1 MIKIT
6 ESNTVKQKEKTNK
19 MSKVELVERL
29 ADSLTKTLGG
39 KVTKKA
45 ARSVF
50 DEVINLISSE
60 ITSQEGYE
68 VKNGRQRKTLSISG
82 FGHFTVSSRNYSV
95 LPGKPGE
102 KTGGKPSIV
111 TRKTVSFR
119 PAKSLKTLLRDEVE
133 TPVAPAKPAV

>member
-1 MIKIT
+1 
-6 ESNTVKQKEKTNK
+6 
-19 MSKVELVERL
+19 MSKVELVEKL
-29 ADSLTKTLGG
+29 AASLTETLGG

-45 ARSVF
+45 GRAVF
-50 DEVINLISSE
+50 DEVIRLISSE
-60 ITSQEGYE
+60 ITSPEGYE
-68 VKNGRQRKTLSISG
+68 VKNGRPKKTFSISG

-119 PAKSLKTLLRDEVE
+119 PAKSLKTLLRDEA
-133 TPVAPAKPAV
+133 VAAA